1 LLGGSKNGGSSRG
14 AVKLI
19 CARSQPL
26 FVSARERHGP
36 QGLLVIAALSAVF
49 QSSTQGETCT
59 GLVAGAVQANRAAPA
74 SVNLRYVPL
83 SCRRSQPSAM
93 ARSIPA
99 RKSSPLPPTAR
110 KRRIDALDINPTVLH
125 GLNVVRDLDDLAR
138 GGIRI
143 GEGTI
148 DHELFHAANPIF
160 LVLATHDDLERI
172 IR

>member
-1 LLGGSKNGGSSRG
+1 
-14 AVKLI
+14 
-19 CARSQPL
+19 
-26 FVSARERHGP
+26 
-36 QGLLVIAALSAVF
+36 
-49 QSSTQGETCT
+49 
-59 GLVAGAVQANRAAPA
+59 
-74 SVNLRYVPL
+74 
-83 SCRRSQPSAM
+83 M

-138 GGIRI
+138 GGIRF
-143 GEGTI
+143 GEGPI